1 MVTNEVEKS
10 RQVTLLHHIFSFKHV
25 GKDATIPDQAALRT
39 AVAQKVLEQVG
50 SPSLA
55 GSGVCN
61 FPAKQRLLLA
71 KVPSTER
78 LSYEV
83 PQPVAAATAAVVVV
97 VVVVGSGIGSNS
109 RSLVLLRGRENL
121 REAAINRGKLWGFPH
136 VFFF

>member
-1 MVTNEVEKS
+1 MVTNEAEKS
-10 RQVTLLHHIFSFKHV
+10 RQVTLLHHIFSFKNV

-83 PQPVAAATAAVVVV
+83 PRLLLLLLLLSSSSSLLAARCCWLRDWIEQQKL
-97 VVVVGSGIGSNS
+97 GPSS
-109 RSLVLLRGRENL
+109 R
-121 REAAINRGKLWGFPH
+121 
-136 VFFF
+136 